1 MTDVDVKT
9 YSDDAAIGKTC
20 PSLELLDFIKGTKVD
35 LQPGR
40 VHVLFF
46 FVSFYKGA
54 YAVHEEIT
62 ALSEKYT
69 DVTFIAISN
78 DADRPSTEKY
88 LGKAI
93 VDENTKLPQRM
104 DTAYIAFDDKK
115 TTAKCFAALSNL
127 TILHVPQGII
137 VDKSGKVAWKQMFTQ
152 SDTVAQSNFEVNLR
166 HVIAGEPIENANGP
180 KPRVVDEGEA
190 ADVDDMS
197 LF

>member
-1 MTDVDVKT
+1 M
-9 YSDDAAIGKTC
+9 
-20 PSLELLDFIKGTKVD
+20 
-35 LQPGR
+35 
-40 VHVLFF
+40 
-46 FVSFYKGA
+46 
-54 YAVHEEIT
+54 
-62 ALSEKYT
+62 
-69 DVTFIAISN
+69 
-78 DADRPSTEKY
+78 
-88 LGKAI
+88 
-93 VDENTKLPQRM
+93 
-104 DTAYIAFDDKK
+104 
-115 TTAKCFAALSNL
+115 SNL